1 MKKTNIILYQMRFAK
16 KNNFEML
23 SYNINELLNIFLDQQ
38 IKNGLYQI
46 EICLKNFTYKSFK

>member
-1 MKKTNIILYQMRFAK
+1 MRFAK

-46 EICLKNFTYKSFK
+46 EISLKNLTYKSFK